1 MFIGKKTHFM
11 QIPFQQA
18 YDFNFDCMAV
28 GSASHFQSVPF
39 TIELGSGKVNLCGK
53 SLSVT

>member
-18 YDFNFDCMAV
+18 YDFNFDCTANTCV
-28 GSASHFQSVPF
+28 FENKEN
-39 TIELGSGKVNLCGK
+39 T
-53 SLSVT
+53 